1 MKFIEAFSMWDVIV
15 LIPDHCL
22 SIYFVTSSMLILMQK
37 ITKESN
43 LTFKLWDMTDSESK
57 FKDISSITVNTNA
70 ISSIF
75 ILNIEKV

>member
-1 MKFIEAFSMWDVIV
+1 
-15 LIPDHCL
+15 
-22 SIYFVTSSMLILMQK
+22 MLILMQK

-70 ISSIF
+70 ISSIL
-75 ILNIEKV
+75 ILNIEKFEKKLLKSMHKVTENL